1 MVVSSN
7 FVRNS
12 SPAMQVFASTV
23 DLVIFYINFTSQ
35 ASIIGSITSAKTN
48 HPDDDGGDDGD
59 GGGGVDGVSDG
70 DDDKIKSIDRTFIEV
85 KSISKH
91 GFVNKNTLI

>member
-12 SPAMQVFASTV
+12 SPAMQVFAST
-23 DLVIFYINFTSQ
+23 VIFYINFTSQ

-48 HPDDDGGDDGD
+48 HPDDDDDGGDDGD